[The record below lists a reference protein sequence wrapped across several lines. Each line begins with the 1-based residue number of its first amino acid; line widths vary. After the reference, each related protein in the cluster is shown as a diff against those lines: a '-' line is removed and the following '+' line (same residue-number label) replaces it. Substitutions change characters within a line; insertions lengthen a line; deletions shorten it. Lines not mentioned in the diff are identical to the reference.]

1 MGGVSFQGPTYLFF
15 RPSKRPDSVGVN
27 RSARI
32 DTQGEVCVCV
42 CSILTILTIMA
53 LTFELESIGQKVG
66 DYKSAKMIRISLV
79 QVPCPPEEKK
89 KKSFE

>member
-1 MGGVSFQGPTYLFF
+1 M
-15 RPSKRPDSVGVN
+15 
-27 RSARI
+27 
-32 DTQGEVCVCV
+32 CV